1 MHDYVLKINSMDYKE
16 IIDEI
21 IKETF
26 KVIKDVYDNQRESK
40 PKVEQS
46 SPIGSRIIFPKYF
59 NKNKEKGKSGNK
71 EDRISEQELRFIFV
85 EQLEYYLSKNNISN
99 IYYSVETPTEN
110 KYVFPEEG
118 SPRVADE
125 DDKNNK
131 KGVSARMDLVI
142 YIYEKNEFKKVA
154 LIEFKALNPIKG
166 NYEKDF
172 CKLNHEGEEGILKYF
187 IQIVKNYDGGTIE
200 SIKDKIE
207 SKEENVIYKCY
218 CLDHGKKIE
227 EEIINYKPKGE

>member
-1 MHDYVLKINSMDYKE
+1 MDYKE

-40 PKVEQS
+40 PKVDQS

-125 DDKNNK
+125 DD
-131 KGVSARMDLVI
+131 
-142 YIYEKNEFKKVA
+142 
-154 LIEFKALNPIKG
+154 
-166 NYEKDF
+166 
-172 CKLNHEGEEGILKYF
+172 
-187 IQIVKNYDGGTIE
+187 
-200 SIKDKIE
+200 
-207 SKEENVIYKCY
+207 
-218 CLDHGKKIE
+218 
-227 EEIINYKPKGE
+227 

>member
-1 MHDYVLKINSMDYKE
+1 MDYKE

-85 EQLEYYLSKNNISN
+85 EQLNRYASENGEE
-99 IYYSVETPTEN
+99 IYYSVETPTEK
-110 KYVFPEEG
+110 KYVF
-118 SPRVADE
+118 SKDVDPRVATQ
-125 DDKNNK
+125 DDINNK
-131 KGVSARMDLVI
+131 KGVSARTDLVI
-142 YIYEKNEFKKVA
+142 YKKDKDEFKKVA
-154 LIEFKALNPIKG
+154 LIEFKALNPIG
-166 NYEKDF
+166 RNYEKDF
-172 CKLNHEGEEGILKYF
+172 CKLNNEGGKDILKYF
-187 IQIVKNYDGGTIE
+187 IQIVKNYDKGTIN
-200 SIKDKIE
+200 SIKDKI
-207 SKEENVIYKCY
+207 KNKGDVIYKCY
-218 CLDHGKKIE
+218 CLDKCDYIK
-227 EEIINYKPKGE
+227 EI